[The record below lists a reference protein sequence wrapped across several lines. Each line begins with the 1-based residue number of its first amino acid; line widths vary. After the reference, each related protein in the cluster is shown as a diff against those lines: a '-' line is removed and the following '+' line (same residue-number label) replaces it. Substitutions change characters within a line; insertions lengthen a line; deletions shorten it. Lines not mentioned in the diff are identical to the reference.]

1 MPWFKKNLRQWLN
14 RFSLRAC
21 FLTLFFSGYSKKA
34 PGTIGSLVALLLGLP
49 ILIFSANTLFLAAIL
64 IGLIAIAQID
74 KEEEESKIHD
84 SSYIVIDELVG
95 MWLAMAI
102 SGLSLAGVILSFIF
116 FRIYDITKPSLIG
129 KIDKEVKGGLG
140 VVADDALAGVL
151 AGLSVLLAINILG
164 FFNIKL

>member
-1 MPWFKKNLRQWLN
+1 MDKFG
-14 RFSLRAC
+14 LRAC

-49 ILIFSANTLFLAAIL
+49 VLIFSANTLFLGAVL

-102 SGLSLAGVILSFIF
+102 SGLSLAGVVLSFIF

-151 AGLSVLLAINILG
+151 AGLSALLVIHNFGI
-164 FFNIKL
+164 F

>member
-1 MPWFKKNLRQWLN
+1 M
-14 RFSLRAC
+14 
-21 FLTLFFSGYSKKA
+21 
-34 PGTIGSLVALLLGLP
+34 LLGLP
-49 ILIFSANTLFLAAIL
+49 ILIFSANTLFLAAVL

-95 MWLAMAI
+95 MWLAMTI

-151 AGLSVLLAINILG
+151 AGLSTLLVIHILG
-164 FFNIKL
+164 FFSIKL

>member
-1 MPWFKKNLRQWLN
+1 MDK
-14 RFSLRAC
+14 FSLRMC

-49 ILIFSANTLFLAAIL
+49 ILIFSANTLFLGAVFV
-64 IGLIAIAQID
+64 GLIAITQID
-74 KEEEESKIHD
+74 KEEEETKRHD

-102 SGLSLAGVILSFIF
+102 SGLSLAGVVLSFIF

-151 AGLSVLLAINILG
+151 AGLSALLVIHILG

>member
-1 MPWFKKNLRQWLN
+1 MDK
-14 RFSLRAC
+14 FSLRAC

-49 ILIFSANTLFLAAIL
+49 VLIFSANTLFLGAVF

-95 MWLAMAI
+95 MWLSMAI
-102 SGLSLAGVILSFIF
+102 SGLSLAGVVLSFIF

-129 KIDKEVKGGLG
+129 RIDKEVKGGLG

-151 AGLSVLLAINILG
+151 AGLSALLVIHILG

>member
-1 MPWFKKNLRQWLN
+1 MDK
-14 RFSLRAC
+14 FSLRAC

-49 ILIFSANTLFLAAIL
+49 VLIFSANTLFLGAIFV
-64 IGLIAIAQID
+64 GLIAIAQID
-74 KEEEESKIHD
+74 KEEEETKRHD

-102 SGLSLAGVILSFIF
+102 SGLSLAGVVLSFIF

-151 AGLSVLLAINILG
+151 AGLSALLVINILG

>member
-1 MPWFKKNLRQWLN
+1 MDK
-14 RFSLRAC
+14 FSLRAC

-49 ILIFSANTLFLAAIL
+49 VLIFSANTLFLGAIFV
-64 IGLIAIAQID
+64 GLIAITQID

-129 KIDKEVKGGLG
+129 RIDKEVKGGLG
-140 VVADDALAGVL
+140 VVADDALAGIL
-151 AGLSVLLAINILG
+151 AGLSALLVIHILG

>member
-1 MPWFKKNLRQWLN
+1 MDK
-14 RFSLRAC
+14 FSLRAC

-49 ILIFSANTLFLAAIL
+49 VLIFSANTLFLGAIFV
-64 IGLIAIAQID
+64 GLIAIAQID

-102 SGLSLAGVILSFIF
+102 SGLSLAGVVLSFIF

-129 KIDKEVKGGLG
+129 RIDKEVKGGLG

-151 AGLSVLLAINILG
+151 AGLSALLVINILG
-164 FFNIKL
+164 FFNIKF

>member
-1 MPWFKKNLRQWLN
+1 MDKFG
-14 RFSLRAC
+14 LRAC

-34 PGTIGSLVALLLGLP
+34 PGTIGSFVALLLGLP
-49 ILIFSANTLFLAAIL
+49 VLIFSANTLFLVAIL

-151 AGLSVLLAINILG
+151 AGLSALLVIHILG

>member
-1 MPWFKKNLRQWLN
+1 M
-14 RFSLRAC
+14 
-21 FLTLFFSGYSKKA
+21 
-34 PGTIGSLVALLLGLP
+34 LLGLP

-102 SGLSLAGVILSFIF
+102 SGLSLVGVILSFIF

-151 AGLSVLLAINILG
+151 AGLSALLVINILG

>member
-1 MPWFKKNLRQWLN
+1 MDK
-14 RFSLRAC
+14 FSLRAC

-49 ILIFSANTLFLAAIL
+49 VLIFSANTLFLAAIL
-64 IGLIAIAQID
+64 IGLIAITQID

-102 SGLSLAGVILSFIF
+102 SGLSLAGVVLSFIF

-151 AGLSVLLAINILG
+151 AGLSALLAINILG

>member
-1 MPWFKKNLRQWLN
+1 MDK
-14 RFSLRAC
+14 FSLRTC

-49 ILIFSANTLFLAAIL
+49 VLIFSANTLFLAAVL

-102 SGLSLAGVILSFIF
+102 SGLSLAGVVLSFIF

-151 AGLSVLLAINILG
+151 AGLSVLLIINILG

>member
-1 MPWFKKNLRQWLN
+1 M
-14 RFSLRAC
+14 
-21 FLTLFFSGYSKKA
+21 
-34 PGTIGSLVALLLGLP
+34 LLGLP
-49 ILIFSANTLFLAAIL
+49 VLIFSANTLFLAAVF
-64 IGLIAIAQID
+64 IGLIAISQID

-102 SGLSLAGVILSFIF
+102 SGLSLAGVVLSFIF

-151 AGLSVLLAINILG
+151 AGLSVLLVINILG

>member
-1 MPWFKKNLRQWLN
+1 M
-14 RFSLRAC
+14 
-21 FLTLFFSGYSKKA
+21 
-34 PGTIGSLVALLLGLP
+34 LLGLP
-49 ILIFSANTLFLAAIL
+49 VLIFSANTLFLAAIL

-74 KEEEESKIHD
+74 KEEAESKIHD

-151 AGLSVLLAINILG
+151 AGLSVLLVINILG

>member
-1 MPWFKKNLRQWLN
+1 MDKFG
-14 RFSLRAC
+14 LRAC

-49 ILIFSANTLFLAAIL
+49 ILIFSANTLFLGAIFV
-64 IGLIAIAQID
+64 GLIAIAQID

-102 SGLSLAGVILSFIF
+102 SGLSLAGVVLSFIF

-151 AGLSVLLAINILG
+151 AGLSVLLVIHILG
-164 FFNIKL
+164 FFNIKF

>member
-1 MPWFKKNLRQWLN
+1 MDK
-14 RFSLRAC
+14 FSLRAC

-49 ILIFSANTLFLAAIL
+49 ILIFSANTLFLAAVL

-151 AGLSVLLAINILG
+151 AGLNTLLVINILG
-164 FFNIKL
+164 FFNIKF

>member
-1 MPWFKKNLRQWLN
+1 M
-14 RFSLRAC
+14 
-21 FLTLFFSGYSKKA
+21 
-34 PGTIGSLVALLLGLP
+34 LLGLP

-116 FRIYDITKPSLIG
+116 FRIYDITKPSFIG

-151 AGLSVLLAINILG
+151 AGLSVLLTINILG

>member
-1 MPWFKKNLRQWLN
+1 MNK
-14 RFSLRAC
+14 FSLRTC

-49 ILIFSANTLFLAAIL
+49 VLIFSANTLFLAAVL

-164 FFNIKL
+164 FFNIRL

>member
-1 MPWFKKNLRQWLN
+1 M
-14 RFSLRAC
+14 
-21 FLTLFFSGYSKKA
+21 
-34 PGTIGSLVALLLGLP
+34 LLGLP
-49 ILIFSANTLFLAAIL
+49 VLIFSANTLFLAAVL

-102 SGLSLAGVILSFIF
+102 SGLSLVGVILSFIF

-151 AGLSVLLAINILG
+151 AGLSTLLAINILG

>member
-1 MPWFKKNLRQWLN
+1 MDK
-14 RFSLRAC
+14 FSLRAC

-49 ILIFSANTLFLAAIL
+49 VLIFSANTLFLGAVF

-102 SGLSLAGVILSFIF
+102 SGLSLAGVVLSFIF

-151 AGLSVLLAINILG
+151 AGLSVLLVIHILG

>member
-1 MPWFKKNLRQWLN
+1 MNK
-14 RFSLRAC
+14 FSLRAC

-34 PGTIGSLVALLLGLP
+34 PGTIGSFVALLLGLP
-49 ILIFSANTLFLAAIL
+49 ILIFSANTLFLAAVL

-102 SGLSLAGVILSFIF
+102 SGLSLVGVILSFIF

>member
-1 MPWFKKNLRQWLN
+1 MDK
-14 RFSLRAC
+14 FSLRAC

-49 ILIFSANTLFLAAIL
+49 VLIFSANTLFLGAIFV
-64 IGLIAIAQID
+64 GLIAITQID
-74 KEEEESKIHD
+74 KEEEESKRHD

-102 SGLSLAGVILSFIF
+102 SGLSLAGVVLSFIF

-151 AGLSVLLAINILG
+151 AGLSTLLVINVLG

>member
-1 MPWFKKNLRQWLN
+1 MDK
-14 RFSLRAC
+14 FSLRAC

-49 ILIFSANTLFLAAIL
+49 VLIFSANTLFLGAIL

-74 KEEEESKIHD
+74 KEEEETKRHD

-102 SGLSLAGVILSFIF
+102 SGLSLAGVVLSFIF

-151 AGLSVLLAINILG
+151 AGLSALLVINILG

>member
-1 MPWFKKNLRQWLN
+1 MNK
-14 RFSLRAC
+14 FSLRAC

-49 ILIFSANTLFLAAIL
+49 VLIFSANTLFLAAVF
-64 IGLIAIAQID
+64 IGLIAISQID

-102 SGLSLAGVILSFIF
+102 SGLSLVGVILSFIF

>member
-1 MPWFKKNLRQWLN
+1 M
-14 RFSLRAC
+14 
-21 FLTLFFSGYSKKA
+21 
-34 PGTIGSLVALLLGLP
+34 LLGLP
-49 ILIFSANTLFLAAIL
+49 VLIFSANTLFLGAVF
-64 IGLIAIAQID
+64 IGLIAITQID

-151 AGLSVLLAINILG
+151 AGLSVLLVINVLG

>member
-1 MPWFKKNLRQWLN
+1 MDK
-14 RFSLRAC
+14 FSLRAC

-49 ILIFSANTLFLAAIL
+49 VLIFSANTLFLGAIFV
-64 IGLIAIAQID
+64 GLIAITQID

-129 KIDKEVKGGLG
+129 RIDKEVKGGLG

-151 AGLSVLLAINILG
+151 AGLSALLVIHILG

>member
-1 MPWFKKNLRQWLN
+1 MNK
-14 RFSLRAC
+14 FSLRAC

-49 ILIFSANTLFLAAIL
+49 VLIFSANTLFLAAVL

-102 SGLSLAGVILSFIF
+102 SGLSLVGVILSFIF

>member
-1 MPWFKKNLRQWLN
+1 M
-14 RFSLRAC
+14 
-21 FLTLFFSGYSKKA
+21 
-34 PGTIGSLVALLLGLP
+34 LLGLP
-49 ILIFSANTLFLAAIL
+49 ILIFSANTLFLAAVL

-102 SGLSLAGVILSFIF
+102 SGLSLVGVVLSFIF
-116 FRIYDITKPSLIG
+116 FRIYDIAKPSLIG

-151 AGLSVLLAINILG
+151 AGLSVLLVIHILG

>member
-1 MPWFKKNLRQWLN
+1 MDKFGW
-14 RFSLRAC
+14 RAC

-49 ILIFSANTLFLAAIL
+49 ILIFSANTLFLGAIFV
-64 IGLIAIAQID
+64 GLIAIAQID
-74 KEEEESKIHD
+74 KEEEESKKHD

-102 SGLSLAGVILSFIF
+102 SGLSLAGVVLSFIF

-151 AGLSVLLAINILG
+151 AGLSVLLVINILG
-164 FFNIKL
+164 FFNIKF

>member
-1 MPWFKKNLRQWLN
+1 MDK
-14 RFSLRAC
+14 FSLRAC

-49 ILIFSANTLFLAAIL
+49 ILIFSANTLFLAAVL

-151 AGLSVLLAINILG
+151 AGLSVLLVINILG

>member
-1 MPWFKKNLRQWLN
+1 MDK
-14 RFSLRAC
+14 FSLRMC

-49 ILIFSANTLFLAAIL
+49 VLIFSANTLFLGAIFV
-64 IGLIAIAQID
+64 GLIAIAQID
-74 KEEEESKIHD
+74 KEEEETKRHD

-151 AGLSVLLAINILG
+151 AGLSALLVIHILG

>member
-1 MPWFKKNLRQWLN
+1 MNK
-14 RFSLRAC
+14 FSLRAC

-49 ILIFSANTLFLAAIL
+49 ILIFSANTLFLAAVL

-102 SGLSLAGVILSFIF
+102 SGLSLVGVVLSFIF

-129 KIDKEVKGGLG
+129 KIDKEIKGGLG

-151 AGLSVLLAINILG
+151 AGLSALLVINILG

>member
-1 MPWFKKNLRQWLN
+1 MDKFN
-14 RFSLRAC
+14 LRAC

-49 ILIFSANTLFLAAIL
+49 VLIFSANTLFLAAVL
-64 IGLIAIAQID
+64 IGLIAITQID

-151 AGLSVLLAINILG
+151 AGLSALLVINILG

>member
-1 MPWFKKNLRQWLN
+1 MDK
-14 RFSLRAC
+14 FSLRAC

-49 ILIFSANTLFLAAIL
+49 ILIFSANTLFLGAIFV
-64 IGLIAIAQID
+64 GLIAITQID
-74 KEEEESKIHD
+74 KEEEETKRHD

-129 KIDKEVKGGLG
+129 RIDKEVKGGLG
-140 VVADDALAGVL
+140 VVADDALAGIL
-151 AGLSVLLAINILG
+151 AGLSALLVINVLG
-164 FFNIKL
+164 FFNIKF

>member
-1 MPWFKKNLRQWLN
+1 M
-14 RFSLRAC
+14 
-21 FLTLFFSGYSKKA
+21 
-34 PGTIGSLVALLLGLP
+34 LLGLP
-49 ILIFSANTLFLAAIL
+49 VLIFSANTLFLGAVFV
-64 IGLIAIAQID
+64 GLIAITQID

-102 SGLSLAGVILSFIF
+102 SGLSLAGVVLSFIF

-129 KIDKEVKGGLG
+129 RIDKEVKGGLG

-151 AGLSVLLAINILG
+151 AGLSVLLVINVLG

>member
-1 MPWFKKNLRQWLN
+1 MDK
-14 RFSLRAC
+14 FSLRMC

-49 ILIFSANTLFLAAIL
+49 VLIFSANTLFLGAVL

-102 SGLSLAGVILSFIF
+102 SGLSLAGVVLSFIF

-151 AGLSVLLAINILG
+151 AGLSALLVINILG

>member
-1 MPWFKKNLRQWLN
+1 MDK
-14 RFSLRAC
+14 FSLRAC

-49 ILIFSANTLFLAAIL
+49 ILIFSANTLFLGAVFV
-64 IGLIAIAQID
+64 GLIAITQID
-74 KEEEESKIHD
+74 KEEEESKRHD
-84 SSYIVIDELVG
+84 SSHIVIDELVG

-129 KIDKEVKGGLG
+129 TIDKKVKGGLG

-151 AGLSVLLAINILG
+151 AGLSVLLVISVLG
-164 FFNIKL
+164 FFNIKF

>member
-1 MPWFKKNLRQWLN
+1 MDK
-14 RFSLRAC
+14 FSLRAC

-49 ILIFSANTLFLAAIL
+49 ILIFSANTLFLGAVF

-140 VVADDALAGVL
+140 VVADDALAGIL
-151 AGLSVLLAINILG
+151 AGLSALLVIHILG

>member
-1 MPWFKKNLRQWLN
+1 MDK
-14 RFSLRAC
+14 FSLRAC

-49 ILIFSANTLFLAAIL
+49 ILIFSANTLFLGAIFV
-64 IGLIAIAQID
+64 GLIAITQID
-74 KEEEESKIHD
+74 KEEEETKRHD

-151 AGLSVLLAINILG
+151 AGLSALLVIHILE

>member
-1 MPWFKKNLRQWLN
+1 MNK
-14 RFSLRAC
+14 FSLRAC

-34 PGTIGSLVALLLGLP
+34 PGTIGSFVALLLGLP
-49 ILIFSANTLFLAAIL
+49 ILIFSANTLFLAAVL

-129 KIDKEVKGGLG
+129 KIDKEIKGGLG

-151 AGLSVLLAINILG
+151 AGLSVLLIINILG

>member
-1 MPWFKKNLRQWLN
+1 M
-14 RFSLRAC
+14 
-21 FLTLFFSGYSKKA
+21 
-34 PGTIGSLVALLLGLP
+34 LLGLP
-49 ILIFSANTLFLAAIL
+49 VLIFSANTLFLSAVL

-102 SGLSLAGVILSFIF
+102 SGLSLVGVVLSFIF

-151 AGLSVLLAINILG
+151 AGLSALLVINILG